1 MDVLQQGIV
10 TLIRSGLTGEKRT
23 LPEAF
28 DLEQAYPRIVHHQ
41 IQPICYLG
49 AVSCGVDK
57 QLPVMQQLFRGYCR
71 CLVHNEG
78 QMAVVQRVCAGFDEG
93 GIDYMLLKGCNLKRL
108 YPQPELRL
116 MADADILIRM
126 DQYDRIRPILLELGL
141 QEDRESDHELIWSN
155 AALQLEL
162 HKRLI
167 PSGNRDYFRYF
178 GDGWDLANI
187 QNGNQYSMTP
197 EDEYIYLF
205 THFAKHYRDGGI
217 GFRHAVD
224 LWVYRKA
231 KALDETYIA
240 AELKKLHLLEFE
252 QNVRRM
258 LAVWFEDA
266 EPDEK
271 SRFITN
277 VIFGSGAWG
286 QHLNHILAATARE
299 SKDTNNLFAARVKR
313 LWKLTFLPYWQMKQK
328 YPVLVRWPVLLPV
341 FWVVRAVD
349 ILVFTKGKMQRHGR
363 EFLYTSAKNTETYQ
377 RALNYVGLDFHF
389 KEDVS

>member
-1 MDVLQQGIV
+1 MDTLQQGII
-10 TLIRSGLTGEKRT
+10 TLIRSGLTGEKLT
-23 LPEAF
+23 LSESF
-28 DLEQAYPRIVHHQ
+28 DLEQAYPQIVRHQ

-49 AVSCGVDK
+49 AVYCGVDK
-57 QLPVMQQLFRGYCR
+57 KLPVMQQLFQGYCR
-71 CLVHNEG
+71 CLMHSEA
-78 QMAVVQRVCAGFDEG
+78 QTEVVQRICTAFDAAK
-93 GIDYMLLKGCNLKRL
+93 IDYMLLKGCNMKSL

-155 AALQLEL
+155 SALQLEL

-178 GDGWDLANI
+178 GDGWKLANI
-187 QNGNQYSMTP
+187 RSGSQHSMTP

-217 GFRHAVD
+217 GCRHAVD

-231 KALDETYIA
+231 THLNETYIA
-240 AELKKLHLLEFE
+240 AELEKLHLLEFE
-252 QNVRRM
+252 QNIRRM
-258 LAVWFEDA
+258 LAVWFDNA

-271 SRFITN
+271 TRFITN
-277 VIFGSGAWG
+277 VVFESGSWG
-286 QHLNHILAATARE
+286 QHLNHVLAATVRE
-299 SKDTNNLFAARVKR
+299 SKDAKSLLAARVKR
-313 LWKLTFLPYWQMKQK
+313 LWHLAFLPYWQMKQK
-328 YPVLVRWPVLLPV
+328 YPVLVRVPVLLPV
-341 FWVVRAVD
+341 FWGMRIVD

-363 EFLYTSAKNTETYQ
+363 EFLYTSEKNTEAYQ
-377 RALNYVGLDFHF
+377 QDLHYVGLDFHF
-389 KEDVS
+389 KEG